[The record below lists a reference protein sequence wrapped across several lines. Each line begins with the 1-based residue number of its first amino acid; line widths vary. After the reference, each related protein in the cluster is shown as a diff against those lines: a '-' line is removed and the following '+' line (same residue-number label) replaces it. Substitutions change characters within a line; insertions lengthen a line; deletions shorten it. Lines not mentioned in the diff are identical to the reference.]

1 MRKVSALVWASLVVL
16 VLSSIVGYSQSM
28 AQNSAPGPNRDVNAV
43 LAAHDKELL
52 AIPDVVGVYIGT
64 MEDGRTPCLK
74 VMLARKN
81 PESERKIPRTIEGYP
96 VLIEVTGR
104 VRALGSP

>member
-1 MRKVSALVWASLVVL
+1 MRKTLANAWLPVL
-16 VLSSIVGYSQSM
+16 IVLSSIVVYSQNM
-28 AQNSAPGPNRDVNAV
+28 ENSPQPKRDINDI

-52 AIPDVVGVYIGT
+52 AIPDVVGVYVGT
-64 MEDGRTPCLK
+64 TKDGRTPCLK

-96 VLIEVTGR
+96 VVTEITGP
-104 VRALGSP
+104 VRALGRP

>member
-1 MRKVSALVWASLVVL
+1 MRKTLANAWLPVL
-16 VLSSIVGYSQSM
+16 IVLSSIVVYSQNM
-28 AQNSAPGPNRDVNAV
+28 ENSPQPKRDINDI

-52 AIPDVVGVYIGT
+52 AIPDVVGVYVGT
-64 MEDGRTPCLK
+64 TEDDRTPCLK

-96 VLIEVTGR
+96 VVTEITGR
-104 VRALGSP
+104 VRALGRP

>member
-1 MRKVSALVWASLVVL
+1 MRKGSALVWVSVAVL
-16 VLSSIVGYSQSM
+16 VLCSIVGYSQSM

-52 AIPDVVGVYIGT
+52 AIPVGT

-81 PESERKIPRTIEGYP
+81 LESERKIPQIIEGYP
-96 VLIEVTGR
+96 VVTEITGT
-104 VRALGSP
+104 VRALGKP